1 MLRNRRQFVQQAG
14 ALTASSFLLPWIQQ
28 PALDAITEKRREL
41 DHLSA
46 EAFAQKEDFWVL
58 IQRAY
63 QQSPHFI
70 NLENGYFSP
79 QPVEVME
86 AQMNN
91 IRMIN
96 EQPSFYMR
104 KRQWDDKAGVKK
116 LLAQQAGCSPEEIVI
131 TRNTTESLDTVIHG
145 LDFEPGSEAIMC
157 DQDYGSMLEAF
168 DQQARRRG
176 LVNKFIELPLHP
188 VSDSEIV
195 ERYEK
200 AITDKT
206 KVMLVT
212 HLINIT
218 GQVLPVRKIC
228 DMAHRHDVQVIVDG
242 AHSFAQL
249 DFKIPDL
256 GADYFGASLHKW
268 LCCPLGAGILY
279 VRKDRI
285 ANVWPLFGDA
295 GHAADDIRKLEH
307 IGTHPV
313 STNLTI
319 AAALRFHQVIG
330 DRRKQERLRYLKRY
344 WTEQVKEVPGI
355 TLNTPWEMERSSAI
369 ANVAVDGYTPQE
381 LWDKLY
387 DDYRIWTVAINRK
400 AVKGIRVTPHLYT
413 PIEHLDQFVAAL
425 KELAS

>member
-1 MLRNRRQFVQQAG
+1 MLTNRRQFVQRASGLAAG
-14 ALTASSFLLPWIQQ
+14 ALFMPWHRPEIMHHIRKQRE
-28 PALDAITEKRREL
+28 ALA
-41 DHLSA
+41 HLA
-46 EAFAQKEDFWVL
+46 PEAFARREEFWAI

-79 QPVEVME
+79 QPVDVME
-86 AQMNN
+86 AQMDN
-91 IRMIN
+91 IKMIN

-104 KRQWDDKAGVKK
+104 RRQFDEKAGVKK
-116 LLAQQAGCSPEEIVI
+116 LLAEQAGCSVEELVI
-131 TRNTTESLDTVIHG
+131 TRNTTESLDTIIAG
-145 LDFEPGSEAIMC
+145 IDYEPGDEAIMC

-176 LVNKFIELPLHP
+176 LVNKIIELPLHP
-188 VSDSEIV
+188 VSDAEIV
-195 ERYEK
+195 KRYER
-200 AITDKT
+200 AITDRT

-228 DMAHRHDVQVIVDG
+228 DMAHQHGVEVIVDG

-256 GADYFGASLHKW
+256 GGDYFGASLHKW
-268 LCCPLGAGILY
+268 LCCPLGAGLLY
-279 VRKDRI
+279 VKRDKI
-285 ANVWPLFGDA
+285 KNVWPLFGDA
-295 GHAADDIRKLEH
+295 TYAEDDIRKFEH

-319 AAALRFHQVIG
+319 ASALRFHQMIG
-330 DRRKQERLRYLKRY
+330 NVRKEARLRYLKQY
-344 WTEQVKEVPGI
+344 WTEQVKDVPGI
-355 TLNTPWEMERSSAI
+355 TLNTPWEAERSSAI
-369 ANVAVDGYTPQE
+369 ANVTVDGYSPSE
-381 LWDKLY
+381 LADKLY
-387 DDYRIWTVAINRK
+387 HDYRIFTVAINRN

-413 PIEHLDQFVAAL
+413 PIAHLDQFVMAL
-425 KELAS
+425 KELA

>member
-1 MLRNRRQFVQQAG
+1 MPTNRRQFVQQASGLAAG
-14 ALTASSFLLPWIQQ
+14 ALIMPWQNQRVLQRIQ
-28 PALDAITEKRREL
+28 DHRRTL
-41 DHLSA
+41 DHLSPQ
-46 EAFAQKEDFWVL
+46 AFAQREDFWVL

-86 AQMNN
+86 AQMDN
-91 IRMIN
+91 IKMIN

-104 KRQWDDKAGVKK
+104 RRQFTEKAGVKK
-116 LLAQQAGCSPEEIVI
+116 LLAEQAGCSVEELVI
-131 TRNTTESLDTVIHG
+131 TRNTTESLDTIIAG
-145 LDFEPGSEAIMC
+145 IDYEPGDEAVMC

-168 DQQARRRG
+168 DQQARRCG
-176 LVNKFIELPLHP
+176 LVNKIIELPLHP
-188 VSDSEIV
+188 VSDAEIV
-195 ERYEK
+195 ERYER
-200 AITDKT
+200 AITDRT
-206 KVMLVT
+206 KVILVT

-228 DMAHRHDVQVIVDG
+228 DMAHQHGVEVIIDG

-256 GADYFGASLHKW
+256 GGDYFGASLHKW
-268 LCCPLGAGILY
+268 LCCPLGAGLLY
-279 VRKDRI
+279 VKRDKI
-285 ANVWPLFGDA
+285 KNVWPLFGDA
-295 GHAADDIRKLEH
+295 TYAEDDIRKFEH

-319 AAALRFHQVIG
+319 ASALRFHQMIG
-330 DRRKQERLRYLKRY
+330 NARKEARLRYLKQY

-355 TLNTPWEMERSSAI
+355 TLNTPWEDERSSAI
-369 ANVAVDGYTPQE
+369 ANVAIDGYTPGE
-381 LWDKLY
+381 LAEKLY
-387 DDYRIWTVAINRK
+387 DDYRIFTVAINRK

-413 PIEHLDQFVAAL
+413 PIEHLDRFVAAL
-425 KELAS
+425 KELA

>member
-14 ALTASSFLLPWIQQ
+14 ALTASSFLLPWMQK
-28 PALDAITEKRREL
+28 PTLDAISEKRREL
-41 DHLSA
+41 DHLSP
-46 EAFAQKEDFWVL
+46 EAFAQTEDFWVL
-58 IQRAY
+58 IQRAF

-79 QPVEVME
+79 QPTEVLE
-86 AQMNN
+86 AQMDN
-91 IRMIN
+91 IQMIN
-96 EQPSFYMR
+96 VQPSFYMR
-104 KRQWDDKAGVKK
+104 RRQWEDKTGVKK

-131 TRNTTESLDTVIHG
+131 TRNTTESLDTIIHG

-176 LVNKFIELPLHP
+176 LVNTFIELPLHP
-188 VSDSEIV
+188 VSDSEMV

-212 HLINIT
+212 HLINLT
-218 GQVLPVRKIC
+218 GHVLPVRKIC
-228 DMAHRHDVQVIVDG
+228 DMAHKHDVQVIVDG

-295 GHAADDIRKLEH
+295 SHSADDIRKLEH

-319 AAALRFHQVIG
+319 ASALRFHQMIG
-330 DRRKQERLRYLKRY
+330 DRRKQERLRYLKKY
-344 WTEQVKEVPGI
+344 WTEQ
-355 TLNTPWEMERSSAI
+355 ERRARHHPEYPLG
-369 ANVAVDGYTPQE
+369 DG
-381 LWDKLY
+381 
-387 DDYRIWTVAINRK
+387 A
-400 AVKGIRVTPHLYT
+400 
-413 PIEHLDQFVAAL
+413 
-425 KELAS
+425 